1 MFASFFNMLY
11 PSKTFLT
18 SVLNILHYNPSTYD
32 IEELNNQMSSKE
44 ECELLNGS
52 VDVSEINKNLSL
64 KNFFIQNILIKKTK
78 FIFKRNFSMEKTKL
92 FFDNI
97 IVDIYQKNQEENK
110 DIIKEE
116 ENKEEKKEEPQED
129 SMWECA
135 SCHNMND
142 KDNAS
147 CVFCDAPKVIVP
159 PKKGI

>member
-116 ENKEEKKEEPQED
+116 ENKEEKKE
-129 SMWECA
+129 
-135 SCHNMND
+135 
-142 KDNAS
+142 KT
-147 CVFCDAPKVIVP
+147 
-159 PKKGI
+159 KKCR